1 MIESSTSEP
10 QLCRVSVIG
19 GNTQVD
25 MVLPTTVPIAHFI
38 PDVVTLVDSRN
49 PNLNEHDEGVL
60 TAQRWTLSRLGHG
73 AIDPLRTL
81 TEAEVYDGELLV
93 LRTDD
98 AIDAPALFDDVIDA
112 VARLTESSFRG
123 WTSASAARAGM
134 TGALLA
140 GLGACLLLLI
150 SKAHGQGLAA
160 GGAGLGAGLL
170 ALVVATLSARMYAAE
185 QPATALSLTGLLLMG
200 SGAAALVPGALG
212 APHLLLGGA
221 VVLLLAVLALRV
233 VCTGP
238 AMFSAVVTAATF
250 TTGAAAAMT
259 LWGAAPAKAAVS
271 ATALALLGI
280 TSAPRIAVWAARLP
294 VPPVPTAGGAIDP
307 RDHEPR
313 PTVEGIGA
321 IGATSIPSAAG
332 LGRRANLANAYQTG
346 IVLGIVLVAV
356 AGTIVTVAE
365 AAEHRWQAVALAFAV
380 GIVLARRGRGFA
392 DLTQATALVLGGCT
406 TLAAPAVLL
415 GVGLHGAA
423 LPGAAALL
431 VLVALTLLIGVAGPH
446 LEISPLMQRAGEWFE
461 YLLICAIGPLTFWI
475 LDIYALAR
483 NG

>member
-1 MIESSTSEP
+1 LIESSTSEP

-25 MVLPTTVPIAHFI
+25 MVLPTTVPIANFI

-73 AIDPLRTL
+73 AIDSMRTL

-123 WTSASAARAGM
+123 WTSVSAARTGM
-134 TGALLA
+134 IGALLA

-150 SKAHGQGLAA
+150 AKAHGQGVTA
-160 GGAGLGAGLL
+160 GGIGLGAGLL
-170 ALVVATLSARMYAAE
+170 ALVVAILAARMYAAE

-200 SGAAALVPGALG
+200 SGAAALVPGSLG
-212 APHLLLGGA
+212 APHLLLGAA

-233 VCTGP
+233 VGTGP

-250 TTGAAAAMT
+250 TTGAAAVVT
-259 LWGAAPAKAAVS
+259 LWGAAPAKAAV
-271 ATALALLGI
+271 AVAALALLGI
-280 TSAPRIAVWAARLP
+280 TPAPRIAVWAARLP

-332 LGRRANLANAYQTG
+332 LGRRASLANAYQTG
-346 IVLGIVLVAV
+346 IILGIVLVAV
-356 AGTIVTVAE
+356 AGTILTVAG
-365 AAEHRWQAVALAFAV
+365 AAAHRWQAVALTLAV
-380 GIVLARRGRGFA
+380 SIVLARRGRGFA
-392 DLTQATALVLGGCT
+392 DLTQATALVLGGCA
-406 TLAAPAVLL
+406 TLVAPVVLL
-415 GVGLHGAA
+415 GVRLHGAA
-423 LPGAAALL
+423 IPGAAALL
-431 VLVALTLLIGVAGPH
+431 VLVALALLIGVAGPH
-446 LEISPLMQRAGEWFE
+446 LEISPLLQRAGEWFE

-475 LDIYALAR
+475 MDIYALAR